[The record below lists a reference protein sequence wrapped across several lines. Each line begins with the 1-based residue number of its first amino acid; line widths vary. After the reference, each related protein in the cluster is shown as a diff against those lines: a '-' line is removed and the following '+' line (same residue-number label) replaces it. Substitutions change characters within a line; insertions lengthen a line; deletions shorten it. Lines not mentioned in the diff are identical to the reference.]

1 MEARAYFTDNKDN
14 PKDLLCYVCPCCGIE
29 NVVHEEEQELELMF
43 ADIVGVTC
51 PECGEAFTVILK

>member
-29 NVVHEEEQELELMF
+29 NVVHEEEQEL
-43 ADIVGVTC
+43 
-51 PECGEAFTVILK
+51 